1 MLSLSMIVR
10 DEAARLERCLASVA
24 GFVDEI
30 IVVDTG
36 SQDGTIA
43 IARAWGATVHQRPW
57 PGDFAAARNQALEL
71 VQGDW
76 VLVLDGDEWL
86 RPEARAPLQALMAR
100 PELLLITLL
109 RRELGPA
116 LAPYSC
122 VSRLFRRHPAIRWER
137 AYHSLVD
144 DSVAALVRLE
154 PHWQVAECPEPALFH
169 DGYGPER
176 RRALAKAQR
185 LRQAMES
192 ELVARP
198 GDPYTCAK
206 LGGLEVAEGGRARG
220 MELLGRGLAHCQPDQ
235 IPERYELLLHL
246 ALALTPI
253 DAEAAATN
261 YHQALALPLDPRV
274 TLAARLNLAS
284 LALDQGHGDQA
295 ASLCLEAT
303 RAAPEVPLGWL
314 NLGLAERRRGRLAA
328 AVRAYRQAIALDPEL
343 PEAHQNLALAL
354 LLQGDI
360 QGAREGF
367 SHTLTLLEQ
376 QNRQAEADSLRQ
388 RLMPMVNLNP

>member
-1 MLSLSMIVR
+1 
-10 DEAARLERCLASVA
+10 
-24 GFVDEI
+24 
-30 IVVDTG
+30 
-36 SQDGTIA
+36 
-43 IARAWGATVHQRPW
+43 
-57 PGDFAAARNQALEL
+57 FAAARNQALEL

-154 PHWQVAECPEPALFH
+154 PHWQVADCPEPALFH

-176 RRALAKAQR
+176 RRALAKAKR

-206 LGGLEVAEGGRARG
+206 LGGLEVAEGDRARG
-220 MELLGRGLAHCQPDQ
+220 MELLGRGLAHCHPDQ
-235 IPERYELLLHL
+235 VPERYELLLHL

-253 DAEAAATN
+253 DAEAAAAH
-261 YHQALALPLDPRV
+261 YHRALALPLDPRV

-284 LALDQGHGDQA
+284 LALDQGQADQA

-360 QGAREGF
+360 QGARQGF
-367 SHTLTLLEQ
+367 SHTLALLER

>member
-10 DEAARLERCLASVA
+10 DEAERLERCLASVV

-36 SQDGTIA
+36 SQDDTIA
-43 IARAWGATVHQRPW
+43 IARAQGATVHQCPW

-86 RPEARAPLQALMAR
+86 RPEARAPLQSLMAQ

-109 RRELGPA
+109 RRELGAA

-122 VSRLFRRHPAIRWER
+122 VSRLFRRHPGIRWER

-144 DSVAALVRLE
+144 DSVAALLRRE
-154 PHWQVAECPEPALFH
+154 PRWQVADCPEPALFH
-169 DGYGPER
+169 DGYAPER
-176 RRALAKAQR
+176 RRALGKAQR

-206 LGGLEVAEGGRARG
+206 LGGLELAEGQRARG
-220 MELLGRGLAHCQPDQ
+220 LELLRQGLAH
-235 IPERYELLLHL
+235 
-246 ALALTPI
+246 
-253 DAEAAATN
+253 
-261 YHQALALPLDPRV
+261 
-274 TLAARLNLAS
+274 
-284 LALDQGHGDQA
+284 
-295 ASLCLEAT
+295 
-303 RAAPEVPLGWL
+303 
-314 NLGLAERRRGRLAA
+314 
-328 AVRAYRQAIALDPEL
+328 
-343 PEAHQNLALAL
+343 
-354 LLQGDI
+354 
-360 QGAREGF
+360 
-367 SHTLTLLEQ
+367 
-376 QNRQAEADSLRQ
+376 
-388 RLMPMVNLNP
+388 

>member
-10 DEAARLERCLASVA
+10 DEAERLERCLASVA

-30 IVVDTG
+30 SVVDTG
-36 SQDGTIA
+36 SADDTIA
-43 IARAWGATVHQRPW
+43 IAQAWGATVHQRPW

-76 VLVLDGDEWL
+76 VLVLDADEWL
-86 RPEARAPLQALMAR
+86 RPEARAALQALMAQ

-144 DSVAALVRLE
+144 DSVATLLRLE
-154 PHWQVAECPEPALFH
+154 PHWQVADCPEPALFH

-176 RRALAKAQR
+176 RLALAKAQR
-185 LRQAMES
+185 LRQAMET

-206 LGGLEVAEGGRARG
+206 LGGLEVAEGHRARG
-220 MELLGRGLAHCQPDQ
+220 LELLGQGLAHCGPAQV
-235 IPERYELLLHL
+235 PERYELLLNL
-246 ALALTPI
+246 ALALTPV
-253 DAEAAATN
+253 DAGAAAAH
-261 YHQALALPLDPRV
+261 YQQALALPLDPRV

-284 LALDQGHGDQA
+284 LCLDQGRVDQA
-295 ASLCLEAT
+295 ASLGLEAT
-303 RAAPEVPLGWL
+303 QAAPEVALGWL
-314 NLGLAERRRGRLAA
+314 QLGLAERRRGRLGE
-328 AVRAYRQAIALDPEL
+328 AVGAYRQAIALEAEL
-343 PEAHQNLALAL
+343 PEAHQNLGLAL
-354 LLQGDI
+354 LLMGDI
-360 QGAREGF
+360 QGARETF
-367 SHTLTLLEQ
+367 SHTMALLER
-376 QNRQAEADSLRQ
+376 QNRKAEADSLRQ
-388 RLMPMVNLNP
+388 RLIPMVNLNP

>member
-154 PHWQVAECPEPALFH
+154 PHWLVAECSEPALFH

-185 LRQAMES
+185 LRQAMEN

-206 LGGLEVAEGGRARG
+206 LGGLEVAEGDRARG
-220 MELLGRGLAHCQPDQ
+220 MELLGRGLAHCHPDQ
-235 IPERYELLLHL
+235 VPERYELLLHL

-253 DAEAAATN
+253 DAEAAAAH
-261 YHQALALPLDPRV
+261 YQQALALPLDPRI

-284 LALDQGHGDQA
+284 LALDQGQADQA

-314 NLGLAERRRGRLAA
+314 SLGLAERRCGRLAA
-328 AVRAYRQAIALDPEL
+328 AVRSYRQAIALDPEL

-360 QGAREGF
+360 QGARQGF
-367 SHTLTLLEQ
+367 SHTLALLER
-376 QNRQAEADSLRQ
+376 QNRQAEADSLRL
-388 RLMPMVNLNP
+388 RLIPMVNLNP